1 MAQRGDRF
9 TSSDER
15 RGLLQRTLQ
24 IALLRRL
31 GRLLVRDVAM
41 LVAGLAVVL
50 SVYIFIEVAGDVGA
64 GDTQE
69 LDMWALR
76 ALRRADDPHVP
87 IGPSWLR
94 DVAVDVTSLGS
105 AVVVTL
111 VTVAVVG
118 FLLLKK
124 MYGYASLVTVSSA
137 GGALLNKLLKAHFA
151 RPRPEAVPHLR
162 EVFSMS
168 FPSGHA
174 MLSAVVYLT
183 LGALLMPILK
193 NKRERIYCLG
203 VAMLSTLLVGASR
216 VYLGVHYPT
225 DVLAGWVI
233 GLSWALLCWIAARI
247 MAGRAIRAQPPQPT
261 PDAEGAGT
269 RGDTAYS
276 SVSPSRAASGSS
288 TP

>member
-1 MAQRGDRF
+1 MGDREDRF
-9 TSSDER
+9 TSSAPR
-15 RGLLQRTLQ
+15 RGLLQRTLHSAP
-24 IALLRRL
+24 IRRL
-31 GRLLVRDVAM
+31 GQLLVRDVAM

-50 SVYIFIEVAGDVGA
+50 SVYIFIEVADDVGE

-69 LDMWALR
+69 LDMWVLR
-76 ALRRADDPHVP
+76 ALRRADDPHIP
-87 IGPSWLR
+87 IGPSWLQ

-111 VTVAVVG
+111 VTLAVVG

-124 MYGYASLVTVSSA
+124 MYGYASLVVVASA

-162 EVFSMS
+162 EVFSLS

-174 MLSAVVYLT
+174 MLAAVVYLT
-183 LGALLMPILK
+183 LGALLVPILTK
-193 NKRERIYCLG
+193 KREKVYCLC
-203 VAMLSTLLVGASR
+203 VAMLLTMLIGASR

-225 DVLAGWVI
+225 DVLAGWAV

-247 MAGRAIRAQPPQPT
+247 LAGRRAIQTQADPPPY
-261 PDAEGAGT
+261 PRRGGSWDSAG
-269 RGDTAYS
+269 
-276 SVSPSRAASGSS
+276 
-288 TP
+288 

>member
-1 MAQRGDRF
+1 MAHREDRF

-15 RGLLQRTLQ
+15 RGFLQRTLQ
-24 IALLRRL
+24 SAPLRRL

-64 GDTQE
+64 GDTQV
-69 LDMWALR
+69 LAMWALR

-87 IGPSWLR
+87 IGPVLLR

-124 MYGYASLVTVSSA
+124 MFGYASLVTVASA
-137 GGALLNKLLKAHFA
+137 GGALLNKLLKVHFA

-162 EVFSMS
+162 EVFSLS

-174 MLSAVVYLT
+174 MLAAVVYLT
-183 LGALLMPILK
+183 LGALLVPTLK
-193 NKRERIYCLG
+193 NKREKVYCLG
-203 VAMLSTLLVGASR
+203 VAMLLTLLVGASR

-225 DVLAGWVI
+225 DVLAGWAV
-233 GLSWALLCWIAARI
+233 GLSWALLCWIAARL
-247 MAGRAIRAQPPQPT
+247 MAGGRALQAQAHPAPQIDPPVH
-261 PDAEGAGT
+261 
-269 RGDTAYS
+269 TA
-276 SVSPSRAASGSS
+276 
-288 TP
+288 